1 MLLPEIIL
9 QGLETSP
16 QSTGILHSH
25 ARAPLAWRFGIALSA
40 LCTCLNPIT

>member
-25 ARAPLAWRFGIALSA
+25 VRAPLAWHFALSA
-40 LCTCLNPIT
+40 LCTCLNPIM